1 MRLPNSIYLL
11 DSRLGTSTFE
21 DSSQILYKS
30 FKNFNEENFLNDINK
45 INWTFATENN
55 DINLAFETLLRLIDK
70 TLAKHVPVNK
80 CIRKEQ
86 KLALKPC
93 FKTNGL
99 KKSIS
104 VREKIYKEMLK

>member
-1 MRLPNSIYLL
+1 MSDHLPQFIVLGSL
-11 DSRLGTSTFE
+11 LGTSKDE
-21 DSSQILYKS
+21 DSSQILYRS

-45 INWTFATENN
+45 IHWTFATENN

-70 TLAKHVPVNK
+70 TLAKHAPVNK

-93 FKTNGL
+93 SKTNGL
-99 KKSIS
+99 KKIN
-104 VREKIYKEMLK
+104 